1 MLKVNNNTAYT
12 SPNFKG
18 LTIGPNA
25 SKVLDKIGA
34 LKSPGQRLAFG
45 VAALA
50 LHPVMDK
57 LNPWVDEETKNTS
70 AIRSAAKAIAS
81 TTTGVIIRE
90 ACIVGTNALLNGK
103 TFASKLPEFIT
114 KDKSH
119 SSAVV
124 GTLAGLGIM
133 IFTNFLIDV
142 PLTDK
147 LTHLFTKVFGKKDAN
162 KGEPKAPAPAFTPAY
177 APASAPALAQVS
189 KAVPS
194 DTFSRSE
201 KIQLHTIKEKID
213 KGELP
218 PMSQVNME
226 VIKCAS

>member
-1 MLKVNNNTAYT
+1 MLKINNISHT

-18 LTIGPNA
+18 ISIGPKTA
-25 SKVLDKIGA
+25 KVLDKVGA

-45 VAALA
+45 IAALT
-50 LHPVMDK
+50 LHPIMDK
-57 LNPWVDEETKNTS
+57 LNPWVDDETKNTS
-70 AIRSAAKAIAS
+70 AIRSAAKAVAS
-81 TTTGVIIRE
+81 TTTGVMIRE
-90 ACIVGTNALLNGK
+90 ICIVGTNALLGNK
-103 TFASKLPEFIT
+103 KLASYLPEFMT
-114 KDKSH
+114 KDKNH
-119 SSAVV
+119 TSAVV

-147 LTHLFTKVFGKKDAN
+147 LTHIFTNFAN
-162 KGEPKAPAPAFTPAY
+162 KKGSKKETKTPAPAF
-177 APASAPALAQVS
+177 
-189 KAVPS
+189 S
-194 DTFSRSE
+194 DTFTRTVNSDI
-201 KIQLHTIKEKID
+201 KQQLYSIKEKID

>member
-1 MLKVNNNTAYT
+1 MLKINNNISYK
-12 SPNFKG
+12 SPNFRG

-25 SKVLDKIGA
+25 AGFLDKVGA
-34 LKSPGQRLAFG
+34 IKSPGQRLAFG
-45 VAALA
+45 IAALA

-57 LNPWVDEETKNTS
+57 MNPWVDDETKNTS
-70 AIRSAAKAIAS
+70 AIRSAAKAVAS

-90 ACIVGTNALLNGK
+90 ACIVGTNTLLNNK
-103 TFASKLPEFIT
+103 NILSKLPEFMT
-114 KDKSH
+114 KDKGH
-119 SSAVV
+119 TSAVI

-142 PLTDK
+142 PLTDMF
-147 LTHLFTKVFGKKDAN
+147 TRFFTKLAGKKTENQA
-162 KGEPKAPAPAFTPAY
+162 KTPAPAFN
-177 APASAPALAQVS
+177 
-189 KAVPS
+189 
-194 DTFSRSE
+194 DTFNSSYTNNTL
-201 KIQLHTIKEKID
+201 KQDTKQQLQIIKEKID

>member
-1 MLKVNNNTAYT
+1 MLKVNNNMSYAG
-12 SPNFKG
+12 PNFRG

-25 SKVLDKIGA
+25 GKVLDKIGA

-45 VAALA
+45 VAALM

-57 LNPWVDEETKNTS
+57 FNPWVDEETRNTS

-81 TTTGVIIRE
+81 TATGVVIRE
-90 ACIVGTNALLNGK
+90 ACILGTNALLNGK

-114 KDKSH
+114 KDKNH
-119 SSAVV
+119 TSAVI

-133 IFTNFLIDV
+133 MFTNFLIDV

-147 LTHLFTKVFGKKDAN
+147 LTHLFTKMAEKKGGKSN
-162 KGEPKAPAPAFTPAY
+162 TKAPAPSFVPTFEPAI
-177 APASAPALAQVS
+177 APAAY
-189 KAVPS
+189 S
-194 DTFSRSE
+194 DTFNKTE
-201 KIQLHTIKEKID
+201 KMQLNTIRQKID
-213 KGELP
+213 RGELP